1 KAVSEQNE
9 SVMRELVNDVLFGA
23 IEITAVADDQ
33 LVAVLSFLNAAYRR
47 GEPVVGDEVY
57 DGIFLAELQERN
69 PSHPFL
75 TTVEPEPEAT
85 FSGNR
90 VRHPRPM
97 LSTEKAYTIEDL
109 ARWVNRVRRG
119 AEAAGFN
126 PDTIDLCLTPKL
138 DGIAGRDDGERLVT
152 RGDGLH
158 GEDVTIAFERG
169 VVPVGG
175 RGLGLGEI
183 VVDLAFFNEH
193 LAEDFDHPRNF
204 VAGLIGA
211 DTLKVHH
218 HKALRA

>member
-1 KAVSEQNE
+1 MRTVSKAVSEQNE

-126 PDTIDLCLTPKL
+126 PDTIDLCLTPRL

-158 GEDVTIAFERG
+158 GEIDENDCEKDLRAAQKE
-169 VVPVGG
+169 
-175 RGLGLGEI
+175 LGELI
-183 VVDLAFFNEH
+183 AAAQTMQAKVNTALPK
-193 LAEDFDHPRNF
+193 AEVKPIKRRS
-204 VAGLIGA
+204 A
-211 DTLKVHH
+211 
-218 HKALRA
+218 